1 MRRARLLIGSKLA
14 LIGGLLVFVALAWL
28 IELLLGLDRPVSLS
42 PPIAILL
49 AAIPGG
55 LWLAF
60 FHLQDRHEPEPTH
73 FVVGVFFLGMLVA
86 APLADFLVGQLAPTE
101 PLARAS
107 LAPFALDRVVRAV
120 LVVGL
125 AQELCKYA
133 AVRYTIYTSPEF
145 DEPMD
150 GVVYMMAVGTG
161 FAVWTNY
168 HRFQDVGGSVY
179 LSIGAAQAVVVTL
192 AHASFAGA
200 LGYVLGRARF
210 TRRRPLSR
218 GALLFIGLLGAAL
231 LNGQFA
237 LVENWVTTRGLA
249 SHPWR
254 GVLYAAV
261 AAAVVFAGLSL
272 LIRRLLAESPFRP
285 GLVPSAP
292 ALAPVQATAPSLPPV
307 VSSAPGREAP

>member
-1 MRRARLLIGSKLA
+1 MTEPRWSLRRARLLVGSKLA
-14 LIGGLLVFVALAWL
+14 LIVGLLAFVALAWL
-28 IELLLGLDRPVSLS
+28 VELLLGLDRPVRLS
-42 PPIAILL
+42 PPVAVML
-49 AAIPGG
+49 AAIPAS

-73 FVVGVFFLGMLVA
+73 FVIGVFFLGMLVA

-107 LAPFALDRVVRAV
+107 LRPFTADRIVRAV

-161 FAVWTNY
+161 FAVWANY
-168 HRFQDVGGSVY
+168 HRLQGLGGSVY
-179 LSIGAAQAVVVTL
+179 LSIGAAQAVVITL

-210 TRRRPLSR
+210 TRRRPVSR
-218 GALLFIGLLGAAL
+218 GVLLFIGLLGAAL

-237 LVENWVTTRGLA
+237 LVETWFASSGLA

-254 GVLYAAV
+254 GVLYAA
-261 AAAVVFAGLSL
+261 AAAATVFGGLLL
-272 LIRRLLAESPFRP
+272 LIRRLLAASPFRP
-285 GLVPSAP
+285 
-292 ALAPVQATAPSLPPV
+292 QAT
-307 VSSAPGREAP
+307 PGEHR

>member
-1 MRRARLLIGSKLA
+1 MTEPRWSLRRARLLVGSKLA
-14 LIGGLLVFVALAWL
+14 LIVGLLVFVALTWL
-28 IELLLGLDRPVSLS
+28 IELLLGLDHPVYLS
-42 PPIAILL
+42 PPVAVLL
-49 AAIPGG
+49 AGIPAS

-107 LAPFALDRVVRAV
+107 LSPFALDRVVRAV

-150 GVVYMMAVGTG
+150 GVVYMMSVGTG
-161 FAVWTNY
+161 FAVWANY
-168 HRFQDVGGSVY
+168 HRLQGLGGSVY
-179 LSIGAAQAVVVTL
+179 LSIGAAQAVVITL

-218 GALLFIGLLGAAL
+218 AALLFIGLLGAAL
-231 LNGQFA
+231 LNGQFS
-237 LVENWVTTRGLA
+237 LVETWFTSSGLA

-254 GVLYAAV
+254 GVAYAALM
-261 AAAVVFAGLSL
+261 ATAVFAGLLL

-285 GLVPSAP
+285 GA
-292 ALAPVQATAPSLPPV
+292 PPV
-307 VSSAPGREAP
+307 VREAP

>member
-1 MRRARLLIGSKLA
+1 VIEPRWSLRRARLLVGSKLA
-14 LIGGLLVFVALAWL
+14 LIGGLLVFVGLAWL
-28 IELLLGLDRPVSLS
+28 VELLLGLDRPVSLS
-42 PPIAILL
+42 PPVAILL

-86 APLADFLVGQLAPTE
+86 APLADFLVVQLAPTE
-101 PLARAS
+101 PLARAGLS
-107 LAPFALDRVVRAV
+107 PFALDRVVRAV

-168 HRFQDVGGSVY
+168 HRIHDVGGSVF
-179 LSIGAAQAVVVTL
+179 LSIGAAQAVIVTL

-218 GALLFIGLLGAAL
+218 GALLFVGLLGAAA
-231 LNGQFA
+231 LNGQFS
-237 LVENWVTTRGLA
+237 LVETWFTTSGLS

-254 GVLYAAV
+254 GVLYAAAA
-261 AAAVVFAGLSL
+261 AAAVFGGLML
-272 LIRRLLAESPFRP
+272 LVRRLLGESPFRP
-285 GLVPSAP
+285 TTDKEAAP
-292 ALAPVQATAPSLPPV
+292 
-307 VSSAPGREAP
+307 

>member
-1 MRRARLLIGSKLA
+1 LFWATGYDARVTEPRWSLRRARLLVGSKLA
-14 LIGGLLVFVALAWL
+14 LIVGLLVFVALTWL
-28 IELLLGLDRPVSLS
+28 VEVLLGIDGPVHLS
-42 PPIAILL
+42 PPVAVLL
-49 AAIPGG
+49 AAIPAS

-86 APLADFLVGQLAPTE
+86 APLADFLVGQLAPSE

-107 LAPFALDRVVRAV
+107 LSPFSLERVVRAV

-133 AVRYTIYTSPEF
+133 VVRYTIYTSPEF

-150 GVVYMMAVGTG
+150 GVVYMMSVGTG

-168 HRFQDVGGSVY
+168 HRLLELGGSVF
-179 LSIGAAQAVVVTL
+179 LSIGAAQAVVITL

-231 LNGQFA
+231 LNGQFT
-237 LVENWVTTRGLA
+237 LVEAWFSGGRLH
-249 SHPWR
+249 SQPWR
-254 GVLYAAV
+254 GVLYAAAV
-261 AAAVVFAGLSL
+261 AAAVFGGLML

-285 GLVPSAP
+285 RVEPPDAVAP
-292 ALAPVQATAPSLPPV
+292 
-307 VSSAPGREAP
+307 R

>member
-14 LIGGLLVFVALAWL
+14 LIAGLVGFVGLAWL
-28 IELLLGLDRPVSLS
+28 IEVLLGLREPVELS
-42 PPIAILL
+42 PPIAIVL
-49 AAIPGG
+49 ATIPAS

-86 APLADFLVGQLAPTE
+86 APLADFLVGQLVPSE
-101 PLARAS
+101 PLARRS
-107 LAPFALDRVVRAV
+107 LEPFAVERMVHAV

-133 AVRYTIYTSPEF
+133 AVRYTVYTSPEF

-150 GVVYMMAVGTG
+150 GVVYMLAAGTG

-168 HRFQDVGGSVY
+168 HRLQGLGGSVF
-179 LSIGAAQAVVVTL
+179 LSIGAAQAVIITL

-200 LGYVLGRARF
+200 LGYVMGRARF

-218 GALLFIGLLGAAL
+218 GVLLFVGLLGAAA
-231 LNGQFA
+231 LNGFFF
-237 LVENWVTTRGLA
+237 LLETWFTTSGL
-249 SHPWR
+249 STSPWR

-261 AAAVVFAGLSL
+261 AAAAVFGGLML
-272 LIRRLLAESPFRP
+272 LIRRLLHESPFRP
-285 GLVPSAP
+285 GGP
-292 ALAPVQATAPSLPPV
+292 TPPELG
-307 VSSAPGREAP
+307 PEAP

>member
-1 MRRARLLIGSKLA
+1 MTEPRWSLRRARLLVGSKLA
-14 LIGGLLVFVALAWL
+14 LVVGLLVFVALTWL
-28 IELLLGLDRPVSLS
+28 VELLLGIDGPVRLS
-42 PPIAILL
+42 PPVAVML
-49 AAIPGG
+49 ATIPAS

-86 APLADFLVGQLAPTE
+86 APLADFLVGQLAPAE
-101 PLARAS
+101 PLAQAS
-107 LAPFALDRVVRAV
+107 LAPFSPERIVRAV

-133 AVRYTIYTSPEF
+133 VVRYTVYTSPEF

-168 HRFQDVGGSVY
+168 HRLQGLGGSVF
-179 LSIGAAQAVVVTL
+179 LSIGAAQAVVITL

-218 GALLFIGLLGAAL
+218 GVLLFVGLLGAAL
-231 LNGQFA
+231 LNGQFT
-237 LVENWVTTRGLA
+237 LVEAWFASGTLT

-254 GVLYAAV
+254 GVLYAAAV
-261 AAAVVFAGLSL
+261 AVAVFGGLMVL
-272 LIRRLLAESPFRP
+272 TRRLLADSPFRP
-285 GLVPSAP
+285 R
-292 ALAPVQATAPSLPPV
+292 LAPSPP
-307 VSSAPGREAP
+307 AAEELR

>member
-1 MRRARLLIGSKLA
+1 LRRARLLVGSKLA
-14 LIGGLLVFVALAWL
+14 LIAGLLVFVALAWL
-28 IELLLGLDRPVSLS
+28 VELLLGLDRPVHLS
-42 PPIAILL
+42 PPLAVML
-49 AAIPGG
+49 AAIPAS

-86 APLADFLVGQLAPTE
+86 APLSDFLVGQLAPTE
-101 PLARAS
+101 PLAGATLS
-107 LAPFALDRVVRAV
+107 PFSLDRIVRAV

-133 AVRYTIYTSPEF
+133 VVRYTIYTSPEF

-150 GVVYMMAVGTG
+150 GVVYMMSVGTG

-168 HRFQDVGGSVY
+168 HRLQGLGGSVF
-179 LSIGAAQAVVVTL
+179 LSIGAAQAVVITL

-218 GALLFIGLLGAAL
+218 AALLFVGLLGAAL
-231 LNGQFA
+231 LNGQFT
-237 LVENWVTTRGLA
+237 LVETWFTTRGLS
-249 SHPWR
+249 SHPWL

-261 AAAVVFAGLSL
+261 AAAAVFGGLLL

-285 GLVPSAP
+285 G
-292 ALAPVQATAPSLPPV
+292 APSPARGP
-307 VSSAPGREAP
+307 EAS

>member
-1 MRRARLLIGSKLA
+1 MRRARLLVGSKLA
-14 LIGGLLVFVALAWL
+14 LIVGLLVFVVLAWL
-28 IELLLGLDRPVSLS
+28 VELLLGLDRPVSLS
-42 PPIAILL
+42 PPLAIVL

-86 APLADFLVGQLAPTE
+86 APLADFLVGQLAPAE

-107 LAPFALDRVVRAV
+107 LTPFSLDRVVRAV

-125 AQELCKYA
+125 CQELCKYA

-150 GVVYMMAVGTG
+150 GVVYMMSVGTG

-168 HRFQDVGGSVY
+168 HRLQGLGGSVF
-179 LSIGAAQAVVVTL
+179 LSIGAAQAVVITL
-192 AHASFAGA
+192 AHATFAGA

-210 TRRRPLSR
+210 TRRRPVSR
-218 GALLFIGLLGAAL
+218 GVLLFVGLLGAAA
-231 LNGQFA
+231 LNGQFT
-237 LVENWVTTRGLA
+237 LVETWFTSSGLT

-254 GVLYAAV
+254 GVLYAA
-261 AAAVVFAGLSL
+261 AAAALVFGGLLL
-272 LIRRLLAESPFRP
+272 LIQRLLAVSPFRP
-285 GLVPSAP
+285 SARMAAVVPRPSARMAAQDP
-292 ALAPVQATAPSLPPV
+292 GAP
-307 VSSAPGREAP
+307 

>member
-1 MRRARLLIGSKLA
+1 MTEPRWSLRRARLLVGSKLA
-14 LIGGLLVFVALAWL
+14 LIVGLLVFVALAWL
-28 IELLLGLDRPVSLS
+28 VELLLGLDRPVRLS
-42 PPIAILL
+42 PPVAILL
-49 AAIPGG
+49 AAIPAS

-86 APLADFLVGQLAPTE
+86 APLADFLVAQLAPTE

-107 LAPFALDRVVRAV
+107 LSPFSLDRVVRAV
-120 LVVGL
+120 FVVGL

-150 GVVYMMAVGTG
+150 GVVYMMSVGTG
-161 FAVWTNY
+161 FAVWANY
-168 HRFQDVGGSVY
+168 HRLQGLGGSVF
-179 LSIGAAQAVVVTL
+179 LSIGAAQAVVITL

-210 TRRRPLSR
+210 TRRRPVSR
-218 GALLFIGLLGAAL
+218 GVLLFTGLLGAAL
-231 LNGQFA
+231 LNGQFS
-237 LVENWVTTRGLA
+237 LVETWFTTSGLS

-254 GVLYAAV
+254 GVLYAAIV
-261 AAAVVFAGLSL
+261 AAAVFGGLML
-272 LIRRLLAESPFRP
+272 LVRRLLDMSPFRP
-285 GLVPSAP
+285 GAPPLVANDQ
-292 ALAPVQATAPSLPPV
+292 VPP
-307 VSSAPGREAP
+307 